1 MDVRLKPTNAE
12 TNYATG
18 TAPRP
23 RGTACVH
30 GKHPRTWSHAK
41 KLPISWSLPGERG
54 PGCHHQWRSSAEDYP
69 AASLRGGAR
78 GGGEGCH
85 YQPARLPSHRDAAK
99 PRSPAKRQA
108 VRICLFVWVCAR
120 AFGPS
125 NSIGPR
131 QEIRAAVLASFQGQS
146 ERDAERGCSDWGR
159 TEKVSRG

>member
-23 RGTACVH
+23 RGAACVH

-54 PGCHHQWRSSAEDYP
+54 PLCHHQWRSSAEDYP
-69 AASLRGGAR
+69 AASLRVGAR

-85 YQPARLPSHRDAAK
+85 SQSARLIATRPSRGPLQSDTPCAF
-99 PRSPAKRQA
+99 
-108 VRICLFVWVCAR
+108 VCLFVWVCAR

-159 TEKVSRG
+159 TEKVSHG